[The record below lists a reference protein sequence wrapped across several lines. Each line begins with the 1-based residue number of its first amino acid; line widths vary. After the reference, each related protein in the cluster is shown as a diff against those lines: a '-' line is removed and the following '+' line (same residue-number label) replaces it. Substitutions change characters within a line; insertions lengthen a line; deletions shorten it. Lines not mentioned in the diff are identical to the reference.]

1 MGTLSTGHRLR
12 LTTIGR
18 HQCRQGME
26 TPGSSR
32 KMEEGGHMGSVT
44 GRWTSAGEK
53 PEGAVNRGWEGQD
66 VKTIWGTIKCG
77 CLAGV

>member
-1 MGTLSTGHRLR
+1 MQTGDGTSWEQQEDG
-12 LTTIGR
+12 G
-18 HQCRQGME
+18 GGE
-26 TPGSSR
+26 
-32 KMEEGGHMGSVT
+32 GHMGSVT

-53 PEGAVNRGWEGQD
+53 PEGAVNRGWEGQG